1 MKKIFLV
8 AVSGLLIISTASA
21 QQKATAVHTL
31 QSFRI
36 LALFENGGH
45 HLAFTD
51 AARPWLD
58 SLAVRYNFSID
69 YIHSTDTISNAVLSS
84 YQLFLQLDY
93 PPYGW
98 TEQAQQAFI
107 QYIEQGRGG
116 WIGLHHA
123 SLLGNFDGYN
133 MWSWFYDFMGS
144 IQFKDYIPAFA
155 SAQVHIEDT
164 SHPCVKG
171 LPENF
176 SIEKEEWY
184 TYDKSPRSNVHV
196 IASVDEKSYAPG
208 SPVKMGDHP
217 VIWTNDHYPARNIYI
232 FMGHSPG
239 LFQNEAFTLL
249 FRNAILWASQK

>member
-1 MKKIFLV
+1 MKIFLV

-21 QQKATAVHTL
+21 QQKATAVHTP
-31 QSFRI
+31 QPFRI

-58 SLAVRYNFSID
+58 SLAVRHSFSID
-69 YIHSTDTISNAVLSS
+69 YIHSTDTINDAVLNS

-98 TEQAQQAFI
+98 TKQAQQAFI
-107 QYIEQGRGG
+107 QYTEQGRGG

-133 MWSWFYDFMGS
+133 MWPWFYDFMGS
-144 IQFKDYIPAFA
+144 IQFKDYIPTFV

-176 SIEKEEWY
+176 IIEKEEWY
-184 TYDKSPRSNVHV
+184 TYDKSPRPNVHV
-196 IASVDEKSYAPG
+196 IASVDEKTYVPD
-208 SPVKMGDHP
+208 SPVKMSDHP
-217 VIWTNDHYPARNIYI
+217 VIWTNDHYPVRNIYI
-232 FMGHSPG
+232 FMGHSPD
-239 LFQNEAFTLL
+239 LFNNKVYTMLL
-249 FRNAILWASQK
+249 ENAILWASQK